1 MSNQD
6 WTSKLQDQLA
16 GYQESVSHDLWA
28 GIEQSL
34 AQKNIESVSTN
45 PQTIVSENSE
55 SIDLHVGSEVQK
67 NARVLHDSSE
77 AKKNARIVYFKRW
90 SAAAAAVALLGIGGS
105 YVYLHQEDV
114 EKGNLQLASLSSP
127 AVSAD
132 LQLAASQPAPSPV
145 VSADLQS
152 AASQPAPS
160 HVVSADLQS
169 AASQPAPSHVVSADL
184 QSAASHPAPSHAVS
198 VDLQSAAS
206 QPAPSLVVSA
216 DLRLAASQPAPSLVV
231 SADLQ
236 SAASQKKKGNVL
248 EKESENEISLLAEN
262 PEPAEPVSEDKATDK
277 SSDYKALTRST
288 DHHAAAYA
296 SQSYHFEKNEEV
308 SGWSMQLY
316 AENLTPSLGGVNSD
330 ASGGYND
337 FSYGT
342 MAEPMPGVIPD
353 PTAGGIYGEEYLLAS
368 YKAIQRKQQVNAK
381 HHAPVS
387 VGLQVAFGIAP
398 RLSLST
404 GLVYTRTSSDFYP
417 YAPSSNYNVHQV
429 LHYVGLPVGLNYE
442 FWQSGGFHAYVMAGA
457 EADYNVKN
465 DTEEE
470 GVKKENAKRD
480 RVQFSGKASLGAQYD
495 ITPKVGLY
503 IEPGAKYYFD
513 NGSHVENTFKDKK
526 LNFNLQFGLRFNL

>member
-6 WTSKLQDQLA
+6 WTSKLQEQLA
-16 GYQESVSHDLWA
+16 DYQESVSHDLWA

-34 AQKNIESVSTN
+34 AQKNIELGSSN
-45 PQTIVSENSE
+45 LQTIASE
-55 SIDLHVGSEVQK
+55 SSESADLHVGSKAKK

-90 SAAAAAVALLGIGGS
+90 TAAAAAVALLGIGGS

-127 AVSAD
+127 ADSAD
-132 LQLAASQPAPSPV
+132 LQSAASQPATSHV

-152 AASQPAPS
+152 AASQPASSHVVSADLQSTASQPAPS

-169 AASQPAPSHVVSADL
+169 AASQ
-184 QSAASHPAPSHAVS
+184 
-198 VDLQSAAS
+198 
-206 QPAPSLVVSA
+206 
-216 DLRLAASQPAPSLVV
+216 
-231 SADLQ
+231 
-236 SAASQKKKGNVL
+236 KKMGNVL

-262 PEPAEPVSEDKATDK
+262 SDPAEPVSGDKATD
-277 SSDYKALTRST
+277 SSTDHKALTRST

-316 AENLTPSLGGVNSD
+316 AEKLTPSLGGVNSD

-368 YKAIQRKQQVNAK
+368 CKAIQRNQQGNAK

-429 LHYVGLPVGLNYE
+429 LHYVGIPVGLNYE

-480 RVQFSGKASLGAQYD
+480 RVQLSGKASLGAQYD

-513 NGSHVENTFKDKK
+513 NGSHVENTFKD
-526 LNFNLQFGLRFNL
+526 

>member
-45 PQTIVSENSE
+45 PQTIASENSE
-55 SIDLHVGSEVQK
+55 STDLHVGSEAK
-67 NARVLHDSSE
+67 KDARVLHDSSE

-132 LQLAASQPAPSPV
+132 LQSAASQPAPSHV

-184 QSAASHPAPSHAVS
+184 QSAAS
-198 VDLQSAAS
+198 QSAS
-206 QPAPSLVVSA
+206 SP
-216 DLRLAASQPAPSLVV
+216 VV

-236 SAASQKKKGNVL
+236 SAASQKKTSDVL
-248 EKESENEISLLAEN
+248 KEESENEISLLAE
-262 PEPAEPVSEDKATDK
+262 K
-277 SSDYKALTRST
+277 SDYKALTRST

-429 LHYVGLPVGLNYE
+429 LHYVGIPVGLNYE

-470 GVKKENAKRD
+470 GVKKEDAKRD

>member
-34 AQKNIESVSTN
+34 AQNNIESVSSN
-45 PQTIVSENSE
+45 PQTIVSESSE
-55 SIDLHVGSEVQK
+55 SADLHVGSEAKK
-67 NARVLHDSSE
+67 NARILHVGSE
-77 AKKNARIVYFKRW
+77 AKKDARIVYFKRW

-114 EKGNLQLASLSSP
+114 EKGNLQLASHAVSP
-127 AVSAD
+127 SHAVSA
-132 LQLAASQPAPSPV
+132 SHVVSVSHV

-152 AASQPAPS
+152 AASSVAASLSAPSHVVSADLQSTASSVAVRQSAPS

-169 AASQPAPSHVVSADL
+169 AASQSKMGNT
-184 QSAASHPAPSHAVS
+184 
-198 VDLQSAAS
+198 
-206 QPAPSLVVSA
+206 LV
-216 DLRLAASQPAPSLVV
+216 
-231 SADLQ
+231 
-236 SAASQKKKGNVL
+236 
-248 EKESENEISLLAEN
+248 EESENEISLLAEN
-262 PEPAEPVSEDKATDK
+262 SDPAEPVSEDKATDK

-368 YKAIQRKQQVNAK
+368 YKAIQRKQQGNAK

-429 LHYVGLPVGLNYE
+429 LHYVGIPVGLNYE

-470 GVKKENAKRD
+470 GVKKEDAKRD

>member
-127 AVSAD
+127 A
-132 LQLAASQPAPSPV
+132 
-145 VSADLQS
+145 
-152 AASQPAPS
+152 
-160 HVVSADLQS
+160 
-169 AASQPAPSHVVSADL
+169 
-184 QSAASHPAPSHAVS
+184 
-198 VDLQSAAS
+198 
-206 QPAPSLVVSA
+206 VSA

-404 GLVYTRTSSDFYP
+404 GMVYTRTSSDFYP
-417 YAPSSNYNVHQV
+417 YAPGSSYNVHQV
-429 LHYVGLPVGLNYE
+429 LHYVGIPVGLNYE

-470 GVKKENAKRD
+470 GVKKEDAKRD
-480 RVQFSGKASLGAQYD
+480 RVQLSGKASLGAQYD

>member
-6 WTSKLQDQLA
+6 WTSKLQEQLA
-16 GYQESVSHDLWA
+16 DYQEPVSHDLWA

-34 AQKNIESVSTN
+34 AQKNIESVSAI
-45 PQTIVSENSE
+45 PQKIVSENSE
-55 SIDLHVGSEVQK
+55 SADLHVG
-67 NARVLHDSSE
+67 SE
-77 AKKNARIVYFKRW
+77 AKKNARIIYFKRW

-114 EKGNLQLASLSSP
+114 EKGNLQLASHALSS
-127 AVSAD
+127 SH
-132 LQLAASQPAPSPV
+132 V

-152 AASQPAPS
+152 AASSVAVNYGSPSHVVSADLQSAASSVAVNQGSPS

-169 AASQPAPSHVVSADL
+169 AASQS
-184 QSAASHPAPSHAVS
+184 
-198 VDLQSAAS
+198 
-206 QPAPSLVVSA
+206 
-216 DLRLAASQPAPSLVV
+216 
-231 SADLQ
+231 
-236 SAASQKKKGNVL
+236 KMGNAL
-248 EKESENEISLLAEN
+248 EEENENEISLLAEN
-262 PEPAEPVSEDKATDK
+262 SNPAEPVSEDKATD
-277 SSDYKALTRST
+277 SSTDHKVLTRST
-288 DHHAAAYA
+288 DNHTAAYA
-296 SQSYHFEKNEEV
+296 SQSYHFEKDKEIA
-308 SGWSMQLY
+308 GWSMQLY

-353 PTAGGIYGEEYLLAS
+353 PAVGGIYGEEYLLAS

-404 GLVYTRTSSDFYP
+404 GMVYTRTSSDFYP
-417 YAPSSNYNVHQV
+417 YAPSSSYNVHQV
-429 LHYVGLPVGLNYE
+429 LHYVGIPVGLNYE

-465 DTEEE
+465 DTDED
-470 GVKKENAKRD
+470 GTKKENAKRD

-495 ITPKVGLY
+495 ITLKVGLY

>member
-16 GYQESVSHDLWA
+16 DYQEPVSHDLWA

-45 PQTIVSENSE
+45 PQTIVSESSE
-55 SIDLHVGSEVQK
+55 STDLHVGT
-67 NARVLHDSSE
+67 E

-114 EKGNLQLASLSSP
+114 EKGNLQLASHAVSP
-127 AVSAD
+127 SHVVSPSHAVSAD
-132 LQLAASQPAPSPV
+132 LQSAASSVAVNQGSPSHV

-152 AASQPAPS
+152 AASSVAVNHGSPS

-169 AASQPAPSHVVSADL
+169 AASQKKMGNA
-184 QSAASHPAPSHAVS
+184 
-198 VDLQSAAS
+198 
-206 QPAPSLVVSA
+206 LV
-216 DLRLAASQPAPSLVV
+216 
-231 SADLQ
+231 
-236 SAASQKKKGNVL
+236 
-248 EKESENEISLLAEN
+248 EESENEISLLAEN
-262 PEPAEPVSEDKATDK
+262 SDPAESVSEDKATD
-277 SSDYKALTRST
+277 SSTDYKTLTRSSDHKVLNRST
-288 DHHAAAYA
+288 DNHAAAYA

-353 PTAGGIYGEEYLLAS
+353 PAAGGIYGEEYLLAS
-368 YKAIQRKQQVNAK
+368 YKAIQRNQQGNAK

-404 GLVYTRTSSDFYP
+404 GMVYTRTSSDFYP
-417 YAPSSNYNVHQV
+417 YAPSSSYNVHQV
-429 LHYVGLPVGLNYE
+429 LHYVGIPVGLNYE

-465 DTEEE
+465 DTDED
-470 GVKKENAKRD
+470 GTKKENAKRD

>member
-34 AQKNIESVSTN
+34 AH
-45 PQTIVSENSE
+45 SET
-55 SIDLHVGSEVQK
+55 G
-67 NARVLHDSSE
+67 
-77 AKKNARIVYFKRW
+77 KKARIVYFKRW

-114 EKGNLQLASLSSP
+114 EKGNLQLASH
-127 AVSAD
+127 AVS
-132 LQLAASQPAPSPV
+132 
-145 VSADLQS
+145 
-152 AASQPAPS
+152 PS

-169 AASQPAPSHVVSADL
+169 AASVSAAVSQSAPSHAVSADL
-184 QSAASHPAPSHAVS
+184 QSAASKRKMGNT
-198 VDLQSAAS
+198 
-206 QPAPSLVVSA
+206 LV
-216 DLRLAASQPAPSLVV
+216 
-231 SADLQ
+231 
-236 SAASQKKKGNVL
+236 
-248 EKESENEISLLAEN
+248 EESENEISLLAEN
-262 PEPAEPVSEDKATDK
+262 SDPAEPVSEDKATDSSTDHK
-277 SSDYKALTRST
+277 TLTRSSDHKALTRST

-330 ASGGYND
+330 ASG
-337 FSYGT
+337 SYRDYSHGT

-368 YKAIQRKQQVNAK
+368 YKAIQRNQQGNAK

-417 YAPSSNYNVHQV
+417 YAPSSSYNVHQV
-429 LHYVGLPVGLNYE
+429 LHYVGIPVGLNYE
-442 FWQSGGFHAYVMAGA
+442 FWQSGGFHAYVMTGA

>member
-34 AQKNIESVSTN
+34 AQKNIELGSSN
-45 PQTIVSENSE
+45 LQTIASE
-55 SIDLHVGSEVQK
+55 SSESADLHVGSEAK
-67 NARVLHDSSE
+67 KDARVLHDSSE

-114 EKGNLQLASLSSP
+114 ERGNLQMASLSSP
-127 AVSAD
+127 A
-132 LQLAASQPAPSPV
+132 

-169 AASQPAPSHVVSADL
+169 AASQ
-184 QSAASHPAPSHAVS
+184 
-198 VDLQSAAS
+198 
-206 QPAPSLVVSA
+206 
-216 DLRLAASQPAPSLVV
+216 
-231 SADLQ
+231 
-236 SAASQKKKGNVL
+236 KKKGNVL
-248 EKESENEISLLAEN
+248 EKESGNEISLLAEN

-296 SQSYHFEKNEEV
+296 SQSYHFKKNEEV

-368 YKAIQRKQQVNAK
+368 YKAIQRKQQGNAK

-417 YAPSSNYNVHQV
+417 YASSSSYNVHQV
-429 LHYVGLPVGLNYE
+429 LHYVGIPVGLNYE

>member
-45 PQTIVSENSE
+45 PQTIVSESSE
-55 SIDLHVGSEVQK
+55 TTDLHVGSEAKK

-114 EKGNLQLASLSSP
+114 EKGNLQMASLSSP

-132 LQLAASQPAPSPV
+132 LQSAASQPTPSHVVSADLQSAASQPASSPVVSADLQSAASQPAPSPV

-160 HVVSADLQS
+160 
-169 AASQPAPSHVVSADL
+169 P
-184 QSAASHPAPSHAVS
+184 
-198 VDLQSAAS
+198 
-206 QPAPSLVVSA
+206 
-216 DLRLAASQPAPSLVV
+216 VV

-236 SAASQKKKGNVL
+236 SAASQKKTSDDVL
-248 EKESENEISLLAEN
+248 KEKSDNEISLLAE
-262 PEPAEPVSEDKATDK
+262 K
-277 SSDYKALTRST
+277 SDYKALTRST

-316 AENLTPSLGGVNSD
+316 AENLTPSLGEVNSD
-330 ASGGYND
+330 TSGGYND

-353 PTAGGIYGEEYLLAS
+353 PTAGGIYGKEYLLAS
-368 YKAIQRKQQVNAK
+368 YKAIQRSQQGNAK

-429 LHYVGLPVGLNYE
+429 LHYVGIPVGLNYE

>member
-34 AQKNIESVSTN
+34 AQNNIDSVSSN
-45 PQTIVSENSE
+45 PQTIASE
-55 SIDLHVGSEVQK
+55 SSEAADLHVGSEAKK
-67 NARVLHDSSE
+67 NARILHDSSE

-132 LQLAASQPAPSPV
+132 LQ
-145 VSADLQS
+145 S

-169 AASQPAPSHVVSADL
+169 AASQPASSHVVSA
-184 QSAASHPAPSHAVS
+184 
-198 VDLQSAAS
+198 DLQSAAS

-216 DLRLAASQPAPSLVV
+216 DLQSAASQSASSPVVSADLQSAASQPAPSLVV

-236 SAASQKKKGNVL
+236 SAASQKKTSDDVL
-248 EKESENEISLLAEN
+248 KEKSENEISLLAE
-262 PEPAEPVSEDKATDK
+262 K
-277 SSDYKALTRST
+277 SDHKALTRST

-417 YAPSSNYNVHQV
+417 YAPGSSYNVHQV
-429 LHYVGLPVGLNYE
+429 LHYVGIPVGLNYE

-470 GVKKENAKRD
+470 GVKKEDAKRD

>member
-34 AQKNIESVSTN
+34 AQNHIESVSSN
-45 PQTIVSENSE
+45 PQTIASE
-55 SIDLHVGSEVQK
+55 SSESTDLHVGSEAQK
-67 NARVLHDSSE
+67 NARILHDSSE

-90 SAAAAAVALLGIGGS
+90 SAAAAAVVLLGIGGS
-105 YVYLHQEDV
+105 YVYLHQENV
-114 EKGNLQLASLSSP
+114 EKGNLQLASHAVSP
-127 AVSAD
+127 SHAVSA
-132 LQLAASQPAPSPV
+132 SHV

-152 AASQPAPS
+152 AASSVAASLSAPSHVVSSDLQSTASSVAVRQSAPS

-169 AASQPAPSHVVSADL
+169 AASQSKMGNI
-184 QSAASHPAPSHAVS
+184 
-198 VDLQSAAS
+198 
-206 QPAPSLVVSA
+206 LV
-216 DLRLAASQPAPSLVV
+216 
-231 SADLQ
+231 
-236 SAASQKKKGNVL
+236 
-248 EKESENEISLLAEN
+248 EESENEISLLAEN
-262 PEPAEPVSEDKATDK
+262 SDPAEPVSGDKATV
-277 SSDYKALTRST
+277 SSTDHKALTRST

-368 YKAIQRKQQVNAK
+368 YKAIQRNQQGKAK

-417 YAPSSNYNVHQV
+417 YAPGSSYNVHQV
-429 LHYVGLPVGLNYE
+429 LHYVGIPVGLNYE
-442 FWQSGGFHAYVMAGA
+442 FWQSGGFYAYVMAGA

-470 GVKKENAKRD
+470 GVKKEDAKRD

>member
-34 AQKNIESVSTN
+34 AQNNIESVSSN
-45 PQTIVSENSE
+45 PQTIASE
-55 SIDLHVGSEVQK
+55 SSESADSNVGSEAK
-67 NARVLHDSSE
+67 KDARVLHDSSE
-77 AKKNARIVYFKRW
+77 VQKNARIVYFKRW

-114 EKGNLQLASLSSP
+114 EKGNLQLASHAVSLSHAVSP
-127 AVSAD
+127 SHVVSPSHAVSAD
-132 LQLAASQPAPSPV
+132 LQSAASSVAVNQGSPSHV

-152 AASQPAPS
+152 AASSVAVNHGSPS

-169 AASQPAPSHVVSADL
+169 AASQKKMGNA
-184 QSAASHPAPSHAVS
+184 
-198 VDLQSAAS
+198 
-206 QPAPSLVVSA
+206 LVEE
-216 DLRLAASQPAPSLVV
+216 
-231 SADLQ
+231 
-236 SAASQKKKGNVL
+236 N
-248 EKESENEISLLAEN
+248 ENEISLLAED

-353 PTAGGIYGEEYLLAS
+353 PAVGGIYGEEYLLAS
-368 YKAIQRKQQVNAK
+368 YKAIQRNQQGNAK

-429 LHYVGLPVGLNYE
+429 LHYVGIPVGLNYE

-465 DTEEE
+465 DTDED
-470 GVKKENAKRD
+470 GTKKENAKRD

>member
-45 PQTIVSENSE
+45 PQTIASENSE
-55 SIDLHVGSEVQK
+55 STDLHVGSEAK
-67 NARVLHDSSE
+67 KDARVLHDSSE

-132 LQLAASQPAPSPV
+132 LQ
-145 VSADLQS
+145 S

-160 HVVSADLQS
+160 H
-169 AASQPAPSHVVSADL
+169 
-184 QSAASHPAPSHAVS
+184 
-198 VDLQSAAS
+198 
-206 QPAPSLVVSA
+206 
-216 DLRLAASQPAPSLVV
+216 VV

-296 SQSYHFEKNEEV
+296 SQSYHFKKNEEV

-368 YKAIQRKQQVNAK
+368 YKAIQRKQQGNAK

-417 YAPSSNYNVHQV
+417 YASSSSYNVHQV
-429 LHYVGLPVGLNYE
+429 LHYVGIPVGLNYE

-470 GVKKENAKRD
+470 GVKKEDAKRD

>member
-34 AQKNIESVSTN
+34 AQNNIESVSSN
-45 PQTIVSENSE
+45 PQTIVSESSE
-55 SIDLHVGSEVQK
+55 STDLHVGSEAK
-67 NARVLHDSSE
+67 KDARVLHDSS
-77 AKKNARIVYFKRW
+77 KVQKNARIVYFKRW

-132 LQLAASQPAPSPV
+132 LQ
-145 VSADLQS
+145 S
-152 AASQPAPS
+152 AASQS
-160 HVVSADLQS
+160 KMGNT
-169 AASQPAPSHVVSADL
+169 
-184 QSAASHPAPSHAVS
+184 
-198 VDLQSAAS
+198 
-206 QPAPSLVVSA
+206 LV
-216 DLRLAASQPAPSLVV
+216 
-231 SADLQ
+231 
-236 SAASQKKKGNVL
+236 
-248 EKESENEISLLAEN
+248 EESENEISLLAEN

-277 SSDYKALTRST
+277 SSDYKALTRSA

-368 YKAIQRKQQVNAK
+368 YKAIQRNQQGNAK

-417 YAPSSNYNVHQV
+417 YAPGSSYNVHQV
-429 LHYVGLPVGLNYE
+429 LHYVGIPVGLNYE

-503 IEPGAKYYFD
+503 VEPGAKYYFD

>member
-34 AQKNIESVSTN
+34 AQKNIESVSSN
-45 PQTIVSENSE
+45 PQTIASE
-55 SIDLHVGSEVQK
+55 SSESADSNVGSEAKK
-67 NARVLHDSSE
+67 NARILHDSSE

-132 LQLAASQPAPSPV
+132 LH
-145 VSADLQS
+145 S

-169 AASQPAPSHVVSADL
+169 AASQSAPSHVVSSDL
-184 QSAASHPAPSHAVS
+184 QS
-198 VDLQSAAS
+198 
-206 QPAPSLVVSA
+206 
-216 DLRLAASQPAPSLVV
+216 AASQPAPSLVV

-236 SAASQKKKGNVL
+236 SAASQPASSPVVSADLQSAASQKKTSDDVL
-248 EKESENEISLLAEN
+248 KEKSENEISLLAE
-262 PEPAEPVSEDKATDK
+262 K
-277 SSDYKALTRST
+277 SDYKALTRSA

-368 YKAIQRKQQVNAK
+368 YKAIQRKQQGNAK

-417 YAPSSNYNVHQV
+417 YASSSSYNVHQV
-429 LHYVGLPVGLNYE
+429 LHYVGIPVGLNYE

>member
-34 AQKNIESVSTN
+34 AQKNIESVSSN
-45 PQTIVSENSE
+45 PQTIASE
-55 SIDLHVGSEVQK
+55 SSESTDLHVGSEAK
-67 NARVLHDSSE
+67 KDARVLHDSS
-77 AKKNARIVYFKRW
+77 KVQKNARIVYFKRW

-114 EKGNLQLASLSSP
+114 EKGNLQLASH
-127 AVSAD
+127 AVS
-132 LQLAASQPAPSPV
+132 PSHAVSVSHV

-152 AASQPAPS
+152 AASSVAVRQSAPSHVVSLDLQSTASSVAVRQSAPS

-169 AASQPAPSHVVSADL
+169 AASQSKMGNT
-184 QSAASHPAPSHAVS
+184 
-198 VDLQSAAS
+198 
-206 QPAPSLVVSA
+206 LV
-216 DLRLAASQPAPSLVV
+216 
-231 SADLQ
+231 
-236 SAASQKKKGNVL
+236 
-248 EKESENEISLLAEN
+248 EESENEISLLAEN
-262 PEPAEPVSEDKATDK
+262 SDPAEPVSEDKATDK
-277 SSDYKALTRST
+277 SSDYKALTRSA
-288 DHHAAAYA
+288 DNHAAAYA

-417 YAPSSNYNVHQV
+417 YAPGSSYNVHQV
-429 LHYVGLPVGLNYE
+429 LHYVGIPVGLNYE

-470 GVKKENAKRD
+470 GVKKEDAKRD
-480 RVQFSGKASLGAQYD
+480 RVQFSGKASFGAQYD

>member
-34 AQKNIESVSTN
+34 AQNHIESVSSN
-45 PQTIVSENSE
+45 PQTIASE
-55 SIDLHVGSEVQK
+55 SSESTDLHVGSEAQK
-67 NARVLHDSSE
+67 NARILHDSSE

-90 SAAAAAVALLGIGGS
+90 SAAAAAVVLLGIGGS
-105 YVYLHQEDV
+105 YVYLHQENV
-114 EKGNLQLASLSSP
+114 EKGNLQLASHAVSP
-127 AVSAD
+127 SHAVSA
-132 LQLAASQPAPSPV
+132 SHV

-152 AASQPAPS
+152 AASSVAASLSAPSHVVSSDLQSTASSVAVRQSAPS

-169 AASQPAPSHVVSADL
+169 AASQSKMGNI
-184 QSAASHPAPSHAVS
+184 
-198 VDLQSAAS
+198 
-206 QPAPSLVVSA
+206 LV
-216 DLRLAASQPAPSLVV
+216 
-231 SADLQ
+231 
-236 SAASQKKKGNVL
+236 
-248 EKESENEISLLAEN
+248 EESENEISLLAEN
-262 PEPAEPVSEDKATDK
+262 SDPAEPVSGDKATV
-277 SSDYKALTRST
+277 SSTDHKALTRST

-368 YKAIQRKQQVNAK
+368 YKAIQRNQQGKAK

-417 YAPSSNYNVHQV
+417 YAPGSSYNVHQV
-429 LHYVGLPVGLNYE
+429 LHYVGIPVGLNYE

-470 GVKKENAKRD
+470 GVKKEDAKRD

>member
-16 GYQESVSHDLWA
+16 DYQEPVSHDLWA

-34 AQKNIESVSTN
+34 AQNHIESVSSN
-45 PQTIVSENSE
+45 PQTIASE
-55 SIDLHVGSEVQK
+55 SSESADSNVG
-67 NARVLHDSSE
+67 SE

-127 AVSAD
+127 AVS
-132 LQLAASQPAPSPV
+132 S
-145 VSADLQS
+145 
-152 AASQPAPS
+152 
-160 HVVSADLQS
+160 
-169 AASQPAPSHVVSADL
+169 
-184 QSAASHPAPSHAVS
+184 
-198 VDLQSAAS
+198 DLQSAAS
-206 QPAPSLVVSA
+206 QPAPSLVVSS
-216 DLRLAASQPAPSLVV
+216 DLQSAASQPASSPVV

-236 SAASQKKKGNVL
+236 SAASQKKMGNVL

-262 PEPAEPVSEDKATDK
+262 SDPAEPVSEDKATDK
-277 SSDYKALTRST
+277 SSDYKALTRSA

-368 YKAIQRKQQVNAK
+368 YKAIQRNQQGNAK

-417 YAPSSNYNVHQV
+417 YASSSSYNVHQV
-429 LHYVGLPVGLNYE
+429 LHYVGIPVGLNYE

>member
-45 PQTIVSENSE
+45 PQTIASENSE
-55 SIDLHVGSEVQK
+55 STDLHVGSEAK
-67 NARVLHDSSE
+67 KDARVLHDSSE

-132 LQLAASQPAPSPV
+132 LQSAASQPAPSHV

-184 QSAASHPAPSHAVS
+184 QSAAS
-198 VDLQSAAS
+198 QSAS
-206 QPAPSLVVSA
+206 SP
-216 DLRLAASQPAPSLVV
+216 VV

-236 SAASQKKKGNVL
+236 SAASQKKTSDVL
-248 EKESENEISLLAEN
+248 KEESENEISLLAE
-262 PEPAEPVSEDKATDK
+262 K
-277 SSDYKALTRST
+277 SDYKALTRST

-368 YKAIQRKQQVNAK
+368 YKAIQRNQQVNAK

-417 YAPSSNYNVHQV
+417 YAPGSSYNVHQV
-429 LHYVGLPVGLNYE
+429 LHYVGIPVGLNYE

>member
-132 LQLAASQPAPSPV
+132 LQ
-145 VSADLQS
+145 S

-169 AASQPAPSHVVSADL
+169 AASQPAPS
-184 QSAASHPAPSHAVS
+184 P
-198 VDLQSAAS
+198 
-206 QPAPSLVVSA
+206 
-216 DLRLAASQPAPSLVV
+216 VV

-236 SAASQKKKGNVL
+236 SAASQKKTSDVL
-248 EKESENEISLLAEN
+248 KEESENEISLLAE
-262 PEPAEPVSEDKATDK
+262 K
-277 SSDYKALTRST
+277 SDYKALTRST

-296 SQSYHFEKNEEV
+296 SQSYH
-308 SGWSMQLY
+308 L
-316 AENLTPSLGGVNSD
+316 
-330 ASGGYND
+330 
-337 FSYGT
+337 
-342 MAEPMPGVIPD
+342 
-353 PTAGGIYGEEYLLAS
+353 
-368 YKAIQRKQQVNAK
+368 
-381 HHAPVS
+381 
-387 VGLQVAFGIAP
+387 
-398 RLSLST
+398 
-404 GLVYTRTSSDFYP
+404 
-417 YAPSSNYNVHQV
+417 
-429 LHYVGLPVGLNYE
+429 
-442 FWQSGGFHAYVMAGA
+442 
-457 EADYNVKN
+457 
-465 DTEEE
+465 
-470 GVKKENAKRD
+470 KK
-480 RVQFSGKASLGAQYD
+480 
-495 ITPKVGLY
+495 
-503 IEPGAKYYFD
+503 
-513 NGSHVENTFKDKK
+513 
-526 LNFNLQFGLRFNL
+526 

>member
-6 WTSKLQDQLA
+6 WTSKLQEQLA

-34 AQKNIESVSTN
+34 AQNNIESVSSN
-45 PQTIVSENSE
+45 PQTIASE
-55 SIDLHVGSEVQK
+55 SSESTDLHVGT
-67 NARVLHDSSE
+67 E

-114 EKGNLQLASLSSP
+114 EKGNLQLAVSQP
-127 AVSAD
+127 APSHVVSAD
-132 LQLAASQPAPSPV
+132 LQSAASQPAPSHA

-169 AASQPAPSHVVSADL
+169 AASQSAPSHAVSADL
-184 QSAASHPAPSHAVS
+184 QSAPSHAVS
-198 VDLQSAAS
+198 ADLQSAAS
-206 QPAPSLVVSA
+206 QPAPSHA
-216 DLRLAASQPAPSLVV
+216 V

-236 SAASQKKKGNVL
+236 SAASQKKASDVL
-248 EKESENEISLLAEN
+248 KKESENEISLLAE
-262 PEPAEPVSEDKATDK
+262 K
-277 SSDYKALTRST
+277 SDHKALTRST
-288 DHHAAAYA
+288 DHHAEAYA

-368 YKAIQRKQQVNAK
+368 YKAIQRSQQGNAK

-417 YAPSSNYNVHQV
+417 YAPSSSYNVHQV
-429 LHYVGLPVGLNYE
+429 LHYVGIPVGLNYE

>member
-34 AQKNIESVSTN
+34 AQNNIESVSSN
-45 PQTIVSENSE
+45 PQTIVSESSE
-55 SIDLHVGSEVQK
+55 STDLHVGT
-67 NARVLHDSSE
+67 E

-114 EKGNLQLASLSSP
+114 EKGNLQLASH
-127 AVSAD
+127 AVS
-132 LQLAASQPAPSPV
+132 
-145 VSADLQS
+145 
-152 AASQPAPS
+152 PS

-169 AASQPAPSHVVSADL
+169 AASSVAVRQSAPSHVVSSDL
-184 QSAASHPAPSHAVS
+184 QSAASKRKMGNA
-198 VDLQSAAS
+198 
-206 QPAPSLVVSA
+206 LV
-216 DLRLAASQPAPSLVV
+216 
-231 SADLQ
+231 
-236 SAASQKKKGNVL
+236 
-248 EKESENEISLLAEN
+248 EESENEISLLAEN
-262 PEPAEPVSEDKATDK
+262 SDPAEPVSEDKATDSSTDHK
-277 SSDYKALTRST
+277 TLTRSSDHKVLTRST
-288 DHHAAAYA
+288 ENHAAAYA

-330 ASGGYND
+330 ASG
-337 FSYGT
+337 SYRDYSHGT

-368 YKAIQRKQQVNAK
+368 YKAIQRSQQGNAK

-417 YAPSSNYNVHQV
+417 YAPGSSYNVHQV
-429 LHYVGLPVGLNYE
+429 LHYVGIPVGLNYE

>member
-34 AQKNIESVSTN
+34 AQKNIELGSSN
-45 PQTIVSENSE
+45 LQTIASE
-55 SIDLHVGSEVQK
+55 SSESADLHVGSEAKK
-67 NARVLHDSSE
+67 NARILHDSSE
-77 AKKNARIVYFKRW
+77 AKKDARIVYFKRW

-132 LQLAASQPAPSPV
+132 LQ
-145 VSADLQS
+145 S
-152 AASQPAPS
+152 AASQS
-160 HVVSADLQS
+160 
-169 AASQPAPSHVVSADL
+169 
-184 QSAASHPAPSHAVS
+184 
-198 VDLQSAAS
+198 
-206 QPAPSLVVSA
+206 
-216 DLRLAASQPAPSLVV
+216 
-231 SADLQ
+231 
-236 SAASQKKKGNVL
+236 KMGNVL
-248 EKESENEISLLAEN
+248 EKESENEISLLAED

-368 YKAIQRKQQVNAK
+368 YKAIQRSQQGNAK

-429 LHYVGLPVGLNYE
+429 LHYVGIPVGLNYE

>member
-34 AQKNIESVSTN
+34 AQNNIESVSSN
-45 PQTIVSENSE
+45 PQSIVSESSE
-55 SIDLHVGSEVQK
+55 STDLHVGSEAK
-67 NARVLHDSSE
+67 KDARVLHDSSE

-105 YVYLHQEDV
+105 YVYLHQEEV
-114 EKGNLQLASLSSP
+114 EKGNLQLA
-127 AVSAD
+127 
-132 LQLAASQPAPSPV
+132 ASQS
-145 VSADLQS
+145 
-152 AASQPAPS
+152 APS

-184 QSAASHPAPSHAVS
+184 QSAASQSAASRIVS
-198 VDLQSAAS
+198 ADLQSAAS
-206 QPAPSLVVSA
+206 SVAVNQGSPSH
-216 DLRLAASQPAPSLVV
+216 VV

-236 SAASQKKKGNVL
+236 SAASQSKMGDTLV
-248 EKESENEISLLAEN
+248 EESENEISLLAEN
-262 PEPAEPVSEDKATDK
+262 SNPAEPVSEDKATDGSTDHK
-277 SSDYKALTRST
+277 ALTRSTDYKALTRST

-342 MAEPMPGVIPD
+342 MADPMPGVIPD

-368 YKAIQRKQQVNAK
+368 YKAIQRNQQGNAK

-429 LHYVGLPVGLNYE
+429 LHYVGIPVGLNYE

-470 GVKKENAKRD
+470 GVKKEDAKRD
-480 RVQFSGKASLGAQYD
+480 RVQLSGKASLGAQYD

>member
-34 AQKNIESVSTN
+34 AQKNIELGSSN
-45 PQTIVSENSE
+45 LQTIASE
-55 SIDLHVGSEVQK
+55 STESADLHVGTEAKK
-67 NARVLHDSSE
+67 NARILHVGSE

-114 EKGNLQLASLSSP
+114 EKGNLQLASSQP
-127 AVSAD
+127 APYPVVSAD
-132 LQLAASQPAPSPV
+132 LQSAASQSAPSHTVSSDLQSAASQPASSHVASADLQLASSQPAPSLVVSADLQSAASQPAPSLVVSADLQSAASQPAPSPV

-152 AASQPAPS
+152 AASQ
-160 HVVSADLQS
+160 
-169 AASQPAPSHVVSADL
+169 
-184 QSAASHPAPSHAVS
+184 
-198 VDLQSAAS
+198 
-206 QPAPSLVVSA
+206 
-216 DLRLAASQPAPSLVV
+216 
-231 SADLQ
+231 
-236 SAASQKKKGNVL
+236 KKTSDDVL
-248 EKESENEISLLAEN
+248 KEKSENEISLLTE
-262 PEPAEPVSEDKATDK
+262 K
-277 SSDYKALTRST
+277 SDYKALTRST

-368 YKAIQRKQQVNAK
+368 YKAIQRKQQGYAK

-404 GLVYTRTSSDFYP
+404 GMVYTRTSSDFYP
-417 YAPSSNYNVHQV
+417 YASSSSYNVHQV
-429 LHYVGLPVGLNYE
+429 LHYVGIPVGLNYE

>member
-6 WTSKLQDQLA
+6 WTSKLQEQLA
-16 GYQESVSHDLWA
+16 GYQEPVSHDLWA

-34 AQKNIESVSTN
+34 AQNNIESVSSN
-45 PQTIVSENSE
+45 PQTIASE
-55 SIDLHVGSEVQK
+55 SSESTDLHVGT
-67 NARVLHDSSE
+67 E

-114 EKGNLQLASLSSP
+114 EKGNLQLAVSQP
-127 AVSAD
+127 APSHVVSAD
-132 LQLAASQPAPSPV
+132 LQSAASQPAPSHA

-169 AASQPAPSHVVSADL
+169 AASQS
-184 QSAASHPAPSHAVS
+184 APSHAVS
-198 VDLQSAAS
+198 ADLQSAAS
-206 QPAPSLVVSA
+206 QPAPSHA
-216 DLRLAASQPAPSLVV
+216 V

-236 SAASQKKKGNVL
+236 SAASQKKASDVL
-248 EKESENEISLLAEN
+248 KKESENEISLLAE
-262 PEPAEPVSEDKATDK
+262 K
-277 SSDYKALTRST
+277 SDHKALTRST
-288 DHHAAAYA
+288 DYHAEAYA

-368 YKAIQRKQQVNAK
+368 YKAIQRSQQGNAK

-417 YAPSSNYNVHQV
+417 YAPSSSYNVHQV
-429 LHYVGLPVGLNYE
+429 LHYVGIPVGLNYE

>member
-6 WTSKLQDQLA
+6 WTSKLQEQLA
-16 GYQESVSHDLWA
+16 DYQESVSHDLWA

-34 AQKNIESVSTN
+34 AQNNIELGSSN
-45 PQTIVSENSE
+45 PQTIASE
-55 SIDLHVGSEVQK
+55 SSESTDLHVGSEAKK

-114 EKGNLQLASLSSP
+114 EKGNLQLASHAVSP
-127 AVSAD
+127 SHAVSA
-132 LQLAASQPAPSPV
+132 
-145 VSADLQS
+145 
-152 AASQPAPS
+152 S

-169 AASQPAPSHVVSADL
+169 AASSVAVRQSAPSHVVSSDL
-184 QSAASHPAPSHAVS
+184 QST
-198 VDLQSAAS
+198 AS
-206 QPAPSLVVSA
+206 QSKMGNTLV
-216 DLRLAASQPAPSLVV
+216 
-231 SADLQ
+231 
-236 SAASQKKKGNVL
+236 
-248 EKESENEISLLAEN
+248 EESENEISLLAEN
-262 PEPAEPVSEDKATDK
+262 SDPAEPVSEDKATD
-277 SSDYKALTRST
+277 SSTVHKALTRST

-368 YKAIQRKQQVNAK
+368 YKAIQRNQQGNAK

-387 VGLQVAFGIAP
+387 VGVQVAFGIAP

-417 YAPSSNYNVHQV
+417 YAPGSSYNVHQV
-429 LHYVGLPVGLNYE
+429 LHYVGIPVGLNYE

>member
-34 AQKNIESVSTN
+34 AQKNIESVSSN
-45 PQTIVSENSE
+45 PQTIVSESSE
-55 SIDLHVGSEVQK
+55 STDLHVGSEVQK

-114 EKGNLQLASLSSP
+114 EKGNLQLASH
-127 AVSAD
+127 AVS
-132 LQLAASQPAPSPV
+132 PSHAVSVSHV

-152 AASQPAPS
+152 AASSVAVRQSAPS

-169 AASQPAPSHVVSADL
+169 AASQSKMGNT
-184 QSAASHPAPSHAVS
+184 
-198 VDLQSAAS
+198 
-206 QPAPSLVVSA
+206 LV
-216 DLRLAASQPAPSLVV
+216 
-231 SADLQ
+231 
-236 SAASQKKKGNVL
+236 
-248 EKESENEISLLAEN
+248 EESENEISLLAEN
-262 PEPAEPVSEDKATDK
+262 SDPAEPVSEDKATV
-277 SSDYKALTRST
+277 SSTDYKALTRSA
-288 DHHAAAYA
+288 DNHAAAYA

-342 MAEPMPGVIPD
+342 MAEPLPGVIPD

-368 YKAIQRKQQVNAK
+368 YKAIQRNQQGNAK

-404 GLVYTRTSSDFYP
+404 GMVYTRTSSDFYP
-417 YAPSSNYNVHQV
+417 YAPGSSYNVHQV
-429 LHYVGLPVGLNYE
+429 LHYVGIPVGLNYE

-470 GVKKENAKRD
+470 GVNKENAKRD

>member
-6 WTSKLQDQLA
+6 WTSKLQEQLA
-16 GYQESVSHDLWA
+16 GYQEPVSHDLWA

-34 AQKNIESVSTN
+34 AQNNIESVSSN
-45 PQTIVSENSE
+45 PQTIASE
-55 SIDLHVGSEVQK
+55 SSESTDLHVGT
-67 NARVLHDSSE
+67 E

-114 EKGNLQLASLSSP
+114 EKGNLQLA
-127 AVSAD
+127 V
-132 LQLAASQPAPSPV
+132 
-145 VSADLQS
+145 
-152 AASQPAPS
+152 SQPAPS

-169 AASQPAPSHVVSADL
+169 AASQSAPSHAVSADL
-184 QSAASHPAPSHAVS
+184 QSAASQPVPSS
-198 VDLQSAAS
+198 
-206 QPAPSLVVSA
+206 
-216 DLRLAASQPAPSLVV
+216 VV

-236 SAASQKKKGNVL
+236 SAASQKKASDVL
-248 EKESENEISLLAEN
+248 KKESENEISLLAE
-262 PEPAEPVSEDKATDK
+262 K
-277 SSDYKALTRST
+277 SDHKALTRST
-288 DHHAAAYA
+288 DHHAEAYA

-368 YKAIQRKQQVNAK
+368 YKAIQRSQQGNAK

-417 YAPSSNYNVHQV
+417 YAPSSSYNVHQV
-429 LHYVGLPVGLNYE
+429 LHYVGIPVGLNYE

>member
-34 AQKNIESVSTN
+34 AQNNMESVSTN
-45 PQTIVSENSE
+45 PQTIASE
-55 SIDLHVGSEVQK
+55 SSESTDLHVGT
-67 NARVLHDSSE
+67 E

-114 EKGNLQLASLSSP
+114 EKGNLQLASH
-127 AVSAD
+127 AVS
-132 LQLAASQPAPSPV
+132 
-145 VSADLQS
+145 
-152 AASQPAPS
+152 PS

-169 AASQPAPSHVVSADL
+169 AASVSAAVNQSAPSHAVSADL
-184 QSAASHPAPSHAVS
+184 QST
-198 VDLQSAAS
+198 AS
-206 QPAPSLVVSA
+206 QSKMGNTLV
-216 DLRLAASQPAPSLVV
+216 
-231 SADLQ
+231 
-236 SAASQKKKGNVL
+236 
-248 EKESENEISLLAEN
+248 EESENEISLLAEN
-262 PEPAEPVSEDKATDK
+262 SDPAEPVSEDKATDSSTDHK
-277 SSDYKALTRST
+277 TLTRSSDHKVLTRST

-368 YKAIQRKQQVNAK
+368 YKAIQRSQQGNAK

-417 YAPSSNYNVHQV
+417 YAPGSSYNVHQV
-429 LHYVGLPVGLNYE
+429 LHYVGIPVGLNYE